1 MGKREDGKNIV
12 FGVCDEMCSVMEKRG
27 WLERVADGAM
37 PGCWQPTDAGREAIM
52 ALVRGEHGKGV
63 MSIKTPQHAHHLRM
77 LDLNGSRIPL
87 SGCTGMNL
95 SVEPGEAVRVDMSFV
110 PPVEA

>member
-12 FGVCDEMCSVMEKRG
+12 FGVCDEMCTIMEQRG

-37 PGCWQPTDAGREAIM
+37 PCCWQPTDAGREAIM
-52 ALVRGEHGKGV
+52 ALVRGGSDSGV
-63 MSIKTPQHAHHLRM
+63 MSIRTPRHSQQLRM

-87 SGCTGMNL
+87 AGCTGMHL
-95 SVEPGEAVRVDMSFV
+95 SVDPGDAVRVDMSFI
-110 PPVEA
+110 PPAEA